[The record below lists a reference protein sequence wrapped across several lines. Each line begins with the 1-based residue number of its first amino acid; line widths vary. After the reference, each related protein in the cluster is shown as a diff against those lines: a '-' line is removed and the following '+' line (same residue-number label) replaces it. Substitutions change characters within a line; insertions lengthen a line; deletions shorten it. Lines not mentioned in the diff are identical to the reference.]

1 MRRWLYTLYVV
12 LLALFWGAGAQAQ
25 EQAQPTSPEAAME
38 QLQKLTRFYRY
49 LHGLYVE
56 SVDMSPLVEEAI
68 RAMLEELDPHSAY
81 LDREA
86 MEAEKISMEG
96 EFSGIGIEFRV
107 VKDTIR
113 VHHVLGGGAAERAGL
128 RAGDRILR
136 IDTLSAVGLKQ
147 HEVPTYLRGAQGS
160 KVLLEVMRPT
170 AEDLL
175 HFTLVRDRVPLHTV
189 RAAYRLD
196 GRTGYIKI
204 DRFGRTTNEEFE
216 GALKSLGPIQ
226 RLILDLQGNP
236 GGLLQQAIRIGEQF
250 LPAGSLIVSTEGRAV
265 VEQTHAASQR
275 GLYRKG
281 ELVILTDE
289 QSASAAE
296 IVAGAV
302 QDWDRGLIVG
312 RPTFGKGLVQRQIG
326 LGDGSAVRITIAR
339 YHTPS
344 GRVIQRPYT
353 RGEREAYY
361 AAHRR
366 RLAGVAD
373 SVPPGDS
380 LLRYRTL
387 RLGREV
393 VGGGGIRP
401 DVVVE
406 ADTSGYSPYY
416 GELIRRNLL
425 NDFILSYVDRHRE
438 ELFDRYP
445 AYDRF
450 SPSVAE
456 AEHLFEALKGYAA
469 EQGVDYTPEADRS
482 REWIDLQL
490 RVALAVALYGS
501 EVRVR
506 AWNDARAN
514 LALNRAQ
521 ELLAERELP
530 AELSFFRDK

>member
-1 MRRWLYTLYVV
+1 MKRFMLMCAV

-25 EQAQPTSPEAAME
+25 TPERPTSQEAAME

-56 SVDMSPLVEEAI
+56 AVDMSPLVEEAI
-68 RAMLEELDPHSAY
+68 RAMLLELDPHSAY

-86 MEAEKISMEG
+86 MEAEKVSMEG
-96 EFSGIGIEFRV
+96 QFSGIGIEFRV

-113 VHHVLGGGAAERAGL
+113 VQHVLGGGAAERAGL

-136 IDTLSAVGLKQ
+136 IDTLAAVGLKQ
-147 HEVPTYLRGAQGS
+147 HEVPKYLRGDQGS
-160 KVLLEVMRPT
+160 KVELEVMRPMYG
-170 AEDLL
+170 DLL

-189 RAAYRLD
+189 SAAYRLD
-196 GRTGYIKI
+196 DGTGYIKI
-204 DRFGRTTNEEFE
+204 DRFGRTTSQEVEA
-216 GALKSLGPIQ
+216 ALDSLGRVE

-236 GGLLQQAIRIGEQF
+236 GGLLQQAIRVGEQF

-265 VEQTHAASQR
+265 AEQTHGASHR

-281 ELVILTDE
+281 ELVLLVDE

-302 QDWDRGLIVG
+302 QDWDRGLILG

-344 GRVIQRPYT
+344 GRVIQRPYAP
-353 RGEREAYY
+353 GEREAYY
-361 AAHRR
+361 AAHLKR
-366 RLAGVAD
+366 RLSGGVD
-373 SVPPGDS
+373 TLPDS
-380 LLRYRTL
+380 LPRYRTL

-401 DVVVE
+401 DVVIE
-406 ADTSGYSPYY
+406 ADTSGYSPFY

-425 NDFILSYVDRHRE
+425 NDFVLSHVDRNRA
-438 ELFDRYP
+438 ELLARYP
-445 AYDRF
+445 AYDQF
-450 SPSVAE
+450 NPTHEESES
-456 AEHLFEALKGYAA
+456 LFEALKSHAA
-469 EQGVDYTPEADRS
+469 EQGLVSTPEAERS

-490 RVALAVALYGS
+490 RVALATALYGS
-501 EVRVR
+501 QVRIR
-506 AWNDARAN
+506 AWNDARGN
-514 LALNRAQ
+514 RALNRAQ
-521 ELLAERELP
+521 ELLAARELP